1 MRALVL
7 KAIPAIAFMAILTSC
22 AHTPGSLGSES
33 HVELE
38 GKVISRTFASMQ
50 PGKLRREPGLSSWD
64 KAIAPQV
71 ERSALP
77 VPTYEHKV
85 EVAPGRV
92 VAAIG
97 ETDAFSVGTCVRI
110 LEYSSGKAARV
121 VAVVPCTLQRSS
133 SQ

>member
-1 MRALVL
+1 MRALATQPISVL
-7 KAIPAIAFMAILTSC
+7 ALAGALVSC
-22 AHTPGSLGSES
+22 ASESPAGSDS

-64 KAIAPQV
+64 KATAPQV

-77 VPTYEHKV
+77 RPTYEHKV
-85 EVAPGRV
+85 EVAPGKV
-92 VAAIG
+92 LTAIS
-97 ETDAFSVGTCVRI
+97 ETDAFGVGTCVRI

-121 VAVVPCTLQRSS
+121 VSTVPCVEQRPNSR
-133 SQ
+133 